1 MKNFKRPI
9 LFLLATL
16 LYFQSS
22 VANEQVTRSADPTT
36 IPVTTRQPEEK
47 KIYPIAVIGAGA
59 AGTMAVKRAVLDNN
73 KVLLFTG
80 AKQEQRRSRGYWVRK
95 IENIPGFGKYE
106 RAVLELR
113 NESLKELVDSPLSK
127 NLYVI
132 KDSVFTIEK
141 RAGYFKLIDGSGHT
155 FYAKY
160 VVMATG
166 MMDEQPHIEGSIRPV
181 LKYANGQTIAYCA
194 LCDGHHSFGKKTVV
208 IGHTESAA
216 KSALLLTEKY
226 QLAGTTILTNGKPHQ
241 FTPELL
247 KKIQKKNITILADPI
262 KEVIGDK
269 EKRQLTGFKL
279 KTGDT
284 VEAKIAF
291 VALGVRPNNRL
302 ALQLGANVD
311 AAGLVVTAASGETSV
326 ANLFVV
332 GDLRANSMKQV
343 YTAWQH
349 AVESLQLINQRIRQ
363 EANSNSR

>member
-1 MKNFKRPI
+1 MKNFKCSL

-16 LYFQSS
+16 LYFQCIL
-22 VANEQVTRSADPTT
+22 ATEQVSRSADPTT
-36 IPVTTRQPEEK
+36 IPVTTRQPKEK
-47 KIYPIAVIGAGA
+47 KVYPIAVIGAGA
-59 AGTMAVKRAVLDNN
+59 AGTMAAKRAVLNNN
-73 KVLLFTG
+73 KVLLFAG

-95 IENIPGFGKYE
+95 IDNIPGFGKYQ

-113 NESLKELVDSPLSK
+113 NESLKELVGSPLSK

-132 KDSVFTIEK
+132 EDSIFTIQK
-141 RAGYFKLIDGSGHT
+141 KADYFKLIDGSGHI

-166 MMDEQPHIEGSIRPV
+166 IMDEQPHIEGSIRPV
-181 LKYANGQTIAYCA
+181 LKYANGQTVAYCA

-216 KSALLLTEKY
+216 KNALLLTEKY
-226 QLAGTTILTNGKPHQ
+226 QLTDPTILTNGRPHQ

-247 KKIQKKNITILADPI
+247 KKIQEKNIMILAEPI
-262 KEVIGDK
+262 KEVLGDK

-279 KTGDT
+279 KTGEI
-284 VEAKIAF
+284 VEAQIAF
-291 VALGVRPNNRL
+291 VALGVRPNNKL

-311 AAGLVVTAASGETSV
+311 VAGLVVSDANGETSV

-332 GDLRANSMKQV
+332 GDLRANSTKQV

-363 EANSNSR
+363 EAK